1 MPISGRREVGDV
13 LIGNRFSRGPEVL
26 DRPRHVHRVSDDDR
40 VGHQVEAADLNEL
53 VFVLALADLPRV
65 GKEQEPPERMQGF
78 APVELPVN
86 LPTENLIREV
96 AQDED
101 RLDQAAVLLERLREG
116 ARRRRSPAEC
126 APPLFYFT
134 CNNDVE

>member
-78 APVELPVN
+78 AP
-86 LPTENLIREV
+86 
-96 AQDED
+96 
-101 RLDQAAVLLERLREG
+101 
-116 ARRRRSPAEC
+116 C
-126 APPLFYFT
+126 
-134 CNNDVE
+134 